1 MELRPV
7 KKESISE
14 QVFEQM
20 KSQISSGKWKT
31 GEKLPSETEL
41 ASIFHVSRVTIRNAL
56 QRLSTMG
63 LVETRFGEGS
73 FVSELNIG
81 RQVKTVLLPSVYLQ
95 PHNVE
100 EILQFRCAIE
110 VETAGLAALFK
121 DVYISA
127 PLLYSEGDGEL
138 TARAMHGAFSDLVGD
153 DILILIASGHK
164 TDGAEEIAGFE
175 QALQKHIKNSYV
187 ATLHGERR
195 LYKVIR
201 DMKQNGIEAGRVVF
215 VPMEFMAG
223 EKVENEVSQEYTD
236 LVQRL
241 IDEGYTVETVFRGL
255 AEYDEFQRIYMKH
268 LYDSMR

>member
-41 ASIFHVSRVTIRNAL
+41 AAIFHVSRVTIRNAL

-73 FVSELNIG
+73 FVSEMNIG

-110 VETAGLAALFK
+110 VETAGLAATYATAEHMEVLKKILQKQFVLK
-121 DVYISA
+121 DNV
-127 PLLYSEGDGEL
+127 
-138 TARAMHGAFSDLVGD
+138 TAFAECDLDFHHAVAKCTGNSLIIATYEILR
-153 DILILIASGHK
+153 DILK
-164 TDGAEEIAGFE
+164 TAMVKTVRSLGPDIG
-175 QALQKHIKNSYV
+175 LPYHQKLV
-187 ATLHGERR
+187 RA
-195 LYKVIR
+195 
-201 DMKQNGIEAGRVVF
+201 IEAHDEHTAIVTMKEHMRSTFEDFSRV
-215 VPMEFMAG
+215 MDLSDNYR
-223 EKVENEVSQEYTD
+223 EN
-236 LVQRL
+236 
-241 IDEGYTVETVFRGL
+241 
-255 AEYDEFQRIYMKH
+255 
-268 LYDSMR
+268 